1 MLDTVAVATE
11 DPNHE
16 QPWADL
22 GLKADEYQRIR
33 EILGRRLERRGVGA
47 PLILGSVV
55 LRGVGAPAAAR
66 AFARS
71 RANAV

>member
-1 MLDTVAVATE
+1 MR
-11 DPNHE
+11 
-16 QPWADL
+16 L
-22 GLKADEYQRIR
+22 GGIVLAGWS
-33 EILGRRLERRGVGA
+33 LFGRRLERRGVGA

-55 LRGVGAPAAAR
+55 LHGVGAPAAAR